1 VYVTGQQLADALK
14 GNSSLTSLDM
24 GGNNIGPEGITVVL
38 NALRGNDTLE
48 TLELSFNPIGDKGAK
63 ALSDVLKYDV
73 KVRHIRLSSTTFAEV
88 QTFREVSVSR
98 CCSHHPFSTNLSLQL
113 KWRKSAFMTIQSF

>member
-1 VYVTGQQLADALK
+1 MLYATGQQLADALK

-48 TLELSFNPIGDKGAK
+48 TLELSYNPIGDKGAK

-73 KVRHIRLSSTTFAEV
+73 KVRL
-88 QTFREVSVSR
+88 
-98 CCSHHPFSTNLSLQL
+98 
-113 KWRKSAFMTIQSF
+113 